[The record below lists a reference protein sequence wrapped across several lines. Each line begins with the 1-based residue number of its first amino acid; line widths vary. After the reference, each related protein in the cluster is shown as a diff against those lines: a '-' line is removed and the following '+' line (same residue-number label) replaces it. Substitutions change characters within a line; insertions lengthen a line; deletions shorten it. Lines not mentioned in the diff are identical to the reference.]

1 MKSRGRQ
8 KILAC
13 VMAALA
19 FSSTPMSNARAQDVL
34 TISSGRTSLITV
46 EKGKPKT
53 IRTHSSFYEIVVG
66 DPEIANV
73 QPLTNRSFYVL
84 GINAGTTGIALFDEQ
99 KNLIGSVDVEVSVDT
114 TRLKTAIRE
123 NVPDANIKVTTTNG
137 QVVLSGSAPDQVSA
151 DRAKKIAGKFAGN
164 EDEIINSV
172 NVTSSQQVQLN
183 VRFVEINRNAGQEL
197 GVKINDLSYNSETRK
212 SDLATIG
219 YASVGNFMGS
229 LVSGGLNVDVAI
241 KAMEDRGV
249 ARRLAEP
256 NLVARS
262 GETASFL
269 AGGEFPIAVT
279 GKNGE
284 VSIYGSRYWAE
295 WMWQIAGKDVT
306 VRFDPDDLQAGLS
319 VYEMDGTFLGDVGLS
334 KPAGEQDRSALEMIW
349 SRPTAE
355 INGIIGGY
363 TGDGFKTVLPSKATA
378 KVSFRLVGQQDP
390 HALREHFRAWVRA
403 QLPEDVSVD
412 FHGHGASP
420 ASQMQT
426 THPAFESARSV
437 LGAEWGHEAAFTGC
451 GGSIPVAVY
460 FKSILDMDTM
470 LVGWGKDDD
479 QIHSPNEKY
488 DVESFHKGIR
498 SWARI
503 LDAIR

>member
-284 VSIYGSRYWAE
+284 VSIEYKKFGVGLE
-295 WMWQIAGKDVT
+295 FTPTVLKDGLISLEIEPEVSSIDEVSST
-306 VRFDPDDLQAGLS
+306 GFPILSVRRARTSVDLKSGQSFMMAGLYQADNDNKGS
-319 VYEMDGTFLGDVGLS
+319 NLPGTRKLPVIGALFASKEFQRKETDLVMIVTPHLVRPVQPSTPMATPLDGTRPATDQEFAVLGLDEVRTSATGAGA
-334 KPAGEQDRSALEMIW
+334 PALVPQTSGHILTLE
-349 SRPTAE
+349 
-355 INGIIGGY
+355 IGG
-363 TGDGFKTVLPSKATA
+363 
-378 KVSFRLVGQQDP
+378 
-390 HALREHFRAWVRA
+390 
-403 QLPEDVSVD
+403 
-412 FHGHGASP
+412 
-420 ASQMQT
+420 
-426 THPAFESARSV
+426 
-437 LGAEWGHEAAFTGC
+437 
-451 GGSIPVAVY
+451 
-460 FKSILDMDTM
+460 
-470 LVGWGKDDD
+470 
-479 QIHSPNEKY
+479 
-488 DVESFHKGIR
+488 
-498 SWARI
+498 
-503 LDAIR
+503 

>member
-1 MKSRGRQ
+1 MNPRGRNT
-8 KILAC
+8 ILAC
-13 VMAALA
+13 VMGALA
-19 FSSTPMSNARAQDVL
+19 LTAMPVSGAQAQDVL
-34 TISSGRTSLITV
+34 TISTGRTSLITV

-53 IRTHSSFYEIVVG
+53 IRTHNSFYEIVVG

-172 NVTSSQQVQLN
+172 DVTSSQQVQLN

-197 GVKINDLSYNSETRK
+197 GVKINELSYNSETRN

-219 YASVGNFMGS
+219 YASVGNFMGT

-279 GKNGE
+279 GKDGE
-284 VSIYGSRYWAE
+284 VSIEYKKFGVGLEFTPTVLKDGLISLEIEPEVSSIDEVSSTGFPILSVRRAKTSVDLKSGQSFMMAGLYQADNDNSGSNLPGTRKLPVIGALFASKEFQRKETDLVMLVTPHLVRPVQPGTPMATPLDGSRPATNSE
-295 WMWQIAGKDVT
+295 IVVLGVDEVRTSATRAGAATLVPQT
-306 VRFDPDDLQAGLS
+306 SGHILS
-319 VYEMDGTFLGDVGLS
+319 LD
-334 KPAGEQDRSALEMIW
+334 
-349 SRPTAE
+349 
-355 INGIIGGY
+355 IGG
-363 TGDGFKTVLPSKATA
+363 
-378 KVSFRLVGQQDP
+378 
-390 HALREHFRAWVRA
+390 
-403 QLPEDVSVD
+403 
-412 FHGHGASP
+412 
-420 ASQMQT
+420 
-426 THPAFESARSV
+426 
-437 LGAEWGHEAAFTGC
+437 
-451 GGSIPVAVY
+451 
-460 FKSILDMDTM
+460 
-470 LVGWGKDDD
+470 
-479 QIHSPNEKY
+479 
-488 DVESFHKGIR
+488 
-498 SWARI
+498 
-503 LDAIR
+503 